1 MKEQYTHFKNMKI
14 ELSQF
19 QRNNL
24 LQFLNRVELK
34 GIDEA
39 NALLE
44 LVTII
49 QQSKE
54 ENTNDKCN
62 PQLKSQSE

>member
-1 MKEQYTHFKNMKI
+1 MGLMKILVGPANQQLGKIMKI
-14 ELSQF
+14 ELSIF

-34 GIDEA
+34 GYDEA

-44 LVTII
+44 LVQII
-49 QQSKE
+49 KDAKE
-54 ENTNDKCN
+54 EITK
-62 PQLKSQSE
+62 E

>member
-1 MKEQYTHFKNMKI
+1 MDLMKIQDGLINQQLGKIMKI
-14 ELSQF
+14 ELSIF

-34 GIDEA
+34 GYDEA

-44 LVTII
+44 LVQII
-49 QQSKE
+49 KDAKE
-54 ENTNDKCN
+54 EIIK
-62 PQLKSQSE
+62 E